1 VHIHVRDTGD
11 GISPEY
17 LVRIFD
23 PFFSLKEDGTG
34 LGLPISRRMVE
45 NHGGEMQVNSKLGAG
60 TEIIVSLPR
69 TPSFS

>member
-1 VHIHVRDTGD
+1 
-11 GISPEY
+11 

-45 NHGGEMQVNSKLGAG
+45 NHGGELHVNSKLGKG
-60 TEIIVSLPR
+60 TEIIITLPLI
-69 TPSFS
+69 PKED